1 MKLKFGWGKW
11 DSWGF
16 GVAYCHYDQAIS
28 VEFIHWYA
36 YVEVWTK
43 KDFK

>member
-1 MKLKFGWGKW
+1 MNLKFGWGKW

-16 GVAYCHYDQAIS
+16 GISYCHYDNSLSIN
-28 VEFIHWYA
+28 FIHWYV

-43 KDFK
+43 H